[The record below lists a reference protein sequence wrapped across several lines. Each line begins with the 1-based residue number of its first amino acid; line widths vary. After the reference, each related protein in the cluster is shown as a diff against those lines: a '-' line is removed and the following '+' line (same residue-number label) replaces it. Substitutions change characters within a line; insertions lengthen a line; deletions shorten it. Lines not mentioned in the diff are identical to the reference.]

1 MTNIKDLKKR
11 IRMAKKYNMRGLPER
26 YELQIENIRLEK
38 KIERM
43 KRTRYKRSGMGSSMT
58 TY

>member
-1 MTNIKDLKKR
+1 MATTIKDLKKR

-26 YELQIENIRLEK
+26 YELEIENVRLQK

-43 KRTRYKRSGMGSSMT
+43 KRTRLNRNGMVVDSW
-58 TY
+58 

>member
-1 MTNIKDLKKR
+1 MATTIKDLKKR

-26 YELQIENIRLEK
+26 YELEIENVRLQK

-43 KRTRYKRSGMGSSMT
+43 KRTRLNRNGMAVDSW
-58 TY
+58 